1 MAKNY
6 IPVLNDQRRIKK
18 TRCKHG
24 HDTSYPDSRT
34 SSYKCVKCLELY
46 REKDRMSKRWRR
58 RAIPGTKERAIKTS
72 QNCLREME
80 IASIIRRLLE
90 ISDVID
96 FASAALHKELREEEL
111 VLVER
116 KNELERRVTGK
127 ADHVGRD

>member
-1 MAKNY
+1 
-6 IPVLNDQRRIKK
+6 
-18 TRCKHG
+18 
-24 HDTSYPDSRT
+24 
-34 SSYKCVKCLELY
+34 
-46 REKDRMSKRWRR
+46 MSKRWRR
-58 RAIPGTKERAIKTS
+58 RDIPGTKERAIKTS

-96 FASAALHKELREEEL
+96 FASAVLHKELREEER